1 LLPFTLNRTIPYE
14 GNKLP
19 HLPLENTEEMEKLQ
33 EGLMSREKHGEG
45 LSCIP
50 KRLFNA
56 FYKDVLESNLPMFNV
71 ISLVRQ
77 EEGTDSGIKE
87 IRDVRVGNLNAK
99 VKPPASKLATKM
111 KRGYV
116 FGLILKKTYVLASW
130 RCTHC

>member
-1 LLPFTLNRTIPYE
+1 MLPFTLNRTIPYE

-77 EEGTDSGIKE
+77 EKYKVQPYQLIRE
-87 IRDVRVGNLNAK
+87 IRIGNIK
-99 VKPPASKLATKM
+99 
-111 KRGYV
+111 
-116 FGLILKKTYVLASW
+116 
-130 RCTHC
+130 

>member
-77 EEGTDSGIKE
+77 EAPQAGTGDQ
-87 IRDVRVGNLNAK
+87 VRYLRHGN
-99 VKPPASKLATKM
+99 VKLIAQPEVQIQ
-111 KRGYV
+111 GYAQ
-116 FGLILKKTYVLASW
+116 FRSS
-130 RCTHC
+130 